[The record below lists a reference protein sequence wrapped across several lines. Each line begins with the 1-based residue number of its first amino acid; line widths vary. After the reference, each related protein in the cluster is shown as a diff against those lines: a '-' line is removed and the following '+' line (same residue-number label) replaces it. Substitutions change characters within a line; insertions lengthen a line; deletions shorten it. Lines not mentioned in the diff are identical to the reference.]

1 VAAHP
6 EVVEAAVIG
15 VPDARW
21 GERPCVVV
29 TTTAGATVTAESLRD
44 WLDGRVA
51 RWWLPEHW
59 VFAEA
64 IPRTSV
70 GKYDK
75 RLLRS
80 QYASGELTTVELGPR
95 RPASFRAGTRRPG

>member
-1 VAAHP
+1 
-6 EVVEAAVIG
+6 
-15 VPDARW
+15 
-21 GERPCVVV
+21 
-29 TTTAGATVTAESLRD
+29 
-44 WLDGRVA
+44 VA

-80 QYASGELTTVELGPR
+80 QYASGELTMAELGPR

>member
-1 VAAHP
+1 LVP
-6 EVVEAAVIG
+6 GSAVT
-15 VPDARW
+15 
-21 GERPCVVV
+21 GED
-29 TTTAGATVTAESLRD
+29 LRD

-80 QYASGELTTVELGPR
+80 QYAAGDLHVITLGPR
-95 RPASFRAGTRRPG
+95 RPAPPR